1 MHPFFH
7 KLFSGIKNLGSRRR
21 SNRRPPRPSVRP
33 ALEGLEDRALLS
45 TLFLVPATTPADA
58 THFHRF
64 QDAYG
69 AAVNGDII
77 QVEPGASVRSVGIVT
92 AAIAGVQ
99 AGANTITFSQRAHHP
114 IQTIGPGEV
123 VEVFGGGGN
132 TEEFLVNRA
141 QYIVHHIL
149 GAVDSFW
156 VDTVLTLDAPFQ
168 TPHAAGATVRSE
180 GVLGIEK
187 SITLQGDPSQAPGE
201 VDSNMV
207 VAGLGTQG
215 VSFNHLQFTGHEL
228 VIPFSAHSVTVTNS
242 AIGVLSDEGFNN
254 RFDGNT
260 FGAAALDAD
269 NDQFTNNL
277 VTGGVVDPTSG
288 NPIPTGLS
296 IGADSHNVLVQGNTF
311 AMARTTTAL
320 VGIRSEG
327 AQGLTI
333 RNNSITLATNTPGYV
348 VGIFLDGGNIYGI
361 PDTTIV
367 ENNTIDTSGKGTGLT
382 VISYA
387 GFGSPVSALVQGNDF
402 RNNAIGV
409 GIWGDG
415 TTAGNIDLGG
425 GTLGSLGQNNF
436 QSFTP
441 QQAALG
447 NFAIS
452 LHLTAASG
460 PGTRVFALNNL
471 WSVADPTQV
480 VRDGSH
486 NTSAPENSDSPSN
499 GTGLI
504 IVSQMQVMPVYVYRG
519 TILSPIGK

>member
-1 MHPFFH
+1 
-7 KLFSGIKNLGSRRR
+7 
-21 SNRRPPRPSVRP
+21 
-33 ALEGLEDRALLS
+33 
-45 TLFLVPATTPADA
+45 
-58 THFHRF
+58 
-64 QDAYG
+64 
-69 AAVNGDII
+69 
-77 QVEPGASVRSVGIVT
+77 
-92 AAIAGVQ
+92 
-99 AGANTITFSQRAHHP
+99 
-114 IQTIGPGEV
+114 
-123 VEVFGGGGN
+123 VFGGGGS
-132 TEEFLVNRA
+132 TEEFLVNAA
-141 QYIVHHIL
+141 QYIVHRPPRR
-149 GAVDSFW
+149 AVDSFW
-156 VDTVLTLDAPFQ
+156 VDTVLTLDASFQ
-168 TPHAAGATVRSE
+168 TSHAAGATVKSE
-180 GVLGIEK
+180 GLLGIEK
-187 SITLQGDPSQAPGE
+187 SITLQGDPNQSLGE

-215 VSFNHLQFTGHEL
+215 VSFNRLQFTGHEL

-242 AIGVLSDEGFNN
+242 DIGILSDEGFNN

-260 FGAAALDAD
+260 FGAATLDAD

-277 VTGGVVDPTSG
+277 VTGGVADPTTG
-288 NPIPTGLS
+288 NPIPTGLL
-296 IGADSHNVLVQGNTF
+296 IGADSHDVLVEGNTF

-320 VGIRSEG
+320 VGIQSEG
-327 AQGLTI
+327 AQRLTI

-348 VGIFLDGGNIYGI
+348 VGIFLDGGNVYGI

-387 GFGSPVSALVQGNDF
+387 GLGFSAPVSALVQGNDF
-402 RNNAIGV
+402 QNNAIGV

-460 PGTRVFALNNL
+460 PGTTVFALNNL

-504 IVSQMQVMPVYVYRG
+504 IVSQTQARQAYMYRG
-519 TILSPIGK
+519 